1 MDDTSRYR
9 LGDIYLTYAL
19 SVAFVVAVFA
29 SLKPCEPRS
38 KRRLLHLSVGGW
50 TLLETVAL
58 ILSLVHD
65 FSNTHL
71 PRGLERSAHLILVT
85 FSMCGLVNVQV
96 SESLPLL
103 LHSTNSQI
111 DHHHH
116 ICIRC
121 PICQN
126 KMVDHSCD
134 SRMLRG
140 CYHLR
145 RRHGSSPS
153 RTRLPSAS
161 HLSDFGYGG
170 NTSGIS
176 KFTKPRV

>member
-1 MDDTSRYR
+1 MENTSRYR
-9 LGDIYLTYAL
+9 LGDVYLTSAL

-29 SLKPCEPRS
+29 SLKPCEPQS
-38 KRRLLHLSVGGW
+38 KRLLLYLSVGGW
-50 TLLETVAL
+50 ALLETAAL
-58 ILSLVHD
+58 VLSLVHD
-65 FSNTHL
+65 FSNAHL

-103 LHSTNSQI
+103 SQSANSQI
-111 DHHHH
+111 DHHNH

-121 PICQN
+121 LICQN
-126 KMVDHSCD
+126 KMVDQSCD

-145 RRHGSSPS
+145 RRLGSSPS
-153 RTRLPSAS
+153 RTGLPSAS
-161 HLSDFGYGG
+161 YLSNFGYSG

-176 KFTKPRV
+176 RLTKPRV